1 MLAAMV
7 AFALQSTPL
16 LEDRAFLAAHEAWAA
31 CTNRVADAEAASARS
46 AEEVAD
52 AALAACTVEQEATH
66 RTVVANAGQARA
78 WGMMTQLLDG
88 NREGLVDR
96 VREVRRRA
104 AAQSS
109 TPAAG
114 PSYETVV
121 AALFHC
127 QKNYVDAALPTGR
140 PDREIIEGALR
151 ACPDEEA
158 AADAA
163 ALRLLG
169 GDRAGADRLM
179 AESRSLVRA
188 GLPRYIADHRR
199 H

>member
-1 MLAAMV
+1 MLIAIV
-7 AFALQSTPL
+7 ALAFSSTPL
-16 LEDRAFLAAHEAWAA
+16 LEDRAFLAAHERWAA
-31 CTNRVADAEAASARS
+31 CTNLAADAQTPSTHS
-46 AEEVAD
+46 AEEVAA
-52 AALAACTVEQEATH
+52 AALAACTAEQEAT
-66 RTVVANAGQARA
+66 RRAVFANVGESQGPETMRVVLGGDR
-78 WGMMTQLLDG
+78 D
-88 NREGLVDR
+88 GLVDR
-96 VREVRRRA
+96 VRENRRRLA
-104 AAQSS
+104 SGS
-109 TPAAG
+109 GGSGPG
-114 PSYETVV
+114 PSYEVAV